1 MSRDFWKA
9 ERIREAMAPRWVIET
24 EAGKAT
30 IHLLETRMI
39 DIDFETKQA
48 LEAPRWFARGI
59 S

>member
-1 MSRDFWKA
+1 
-9 ERIREAMAPRWVIET
+9 MAPRWVIET